1 MNAHIA
7 NIELEQS
14 LRKVARQIKNKAQ
27 TEKRKAKRKHAQGCQ
42 SLLYFT
48 VLAVYVLSKQC
59 VELAAHCWC
68 LSRKHRGCKGED
80 TSLQRGKAI
89 VCDWVAS
96 ANELAYL
103 KVRDPDCPHSRKAVA
118 IAHAFLKDSATAAW
132 ALQNNWSKG
141 HAPSTLQLWLA
152 SIGSNDMQGSH
163 GTDRGYVT
171 NKKALEA
178 WGRRWRKR
186 WYFKYGKIR
195 VREQHAVENLR
206 EKANGEKLT
215 PQKMK
220 I

>member
-103 KVRDPDCPHSRKAVA
+103 KVRNPDCPHSRKAVA
-118 IAHAFLKDSATAAW
+118 IAQSFLKDSATAAW

-152 SIGSNDMQGSH
+152 SIGSNDVQVSH

-171 NKKALEA
+171 KKNTGGLGKALEEA
-178 WGRRWRKR
+178 LVFQIWQDSCPRATRR
-186 WYFKYGKIR
+186 
-195 VREQHAVENLR
+195 
-206 EKANGEKLT
+206 
-215 PQKMK
+215 
-220 I
+220 